1 MHLYSKNKYNY
12 LDLYNKIVSLT
23 RKNFLYTDFKLIDSF
38 ETRVY
43 LVFFHISLIFII
55 LNNKKFNKTSSQEI
69 FDFFFLQIEN
79 DMRELGYGDTKINS
93 EMKKLVKIFYEI
105 LLISEKLKNPLEKKI
120 QLSFSNYFSKDANNK
135 INDVKLINY
144 FSKFA
149 IFMEDI
155 PLKSLIKGVF
165 TFNYEDK

>member
-1 MHLYSKNKYNY
+1 
-12 LDLYNKIVSLT
+12 
-23 RKNFLYTDFKLIDSF
+23 
-38 ETRVY
+38 
-43 LVFFHISLIFII
+43 
-55 LNNKKFNKTSSQEI
+55 
-69 FDFFFLQIEN
+69 
-79 DMRELGYGDTKINS
+79 
-93 EMKKLVKIFYEI
+93 MKKLVKIFYEI
-105 LLISEKLKNPLEKKI
+105 LLISEKLKNPLDKKI

>member
-1 MHLYSKNKYNY
+1 M
-12 LDLYNKIVSLT
+12 YNKIVSLT
-23 RKNFLYTDFKLIDSF
+23 RKTFFYNNLKLSDSF

-55 LNNKKFNKTSSQEI
+55 LNSKNFSKKISQEI
-69 FDFFFLQIEN
+69 FDFFFMQIEN
-79 DMRELGYGDTKINS
+79 DMRELGYGDTKIYT

-105 LLISEKLKNPLEKKI
+105 LLISEKLKGPLDEKVK
-120 QLSFSNYFSKDANNK
+120 LNFSNYFSIDSINK
-135 INDVKLINY
+135 INNEKLINY
-144 FSKFA
+144 FNKFT
-149 IFMEDI
+149 IFMQDI